1 MDRTEARRMDAAQTR
16 PRAHAA
22 APRTGTL
29 VAHRYG
35 RRDWFLRRLLV
46 VVDVVCLAA
55 AILAFAGL
63 ATALVPARRGELSSR
78 LSWRGCSV

>member
-1 MDRTEARRMDAAQTR
+1 V
-16 PRAHAA
+16 PRA
-22 APRTGTL
+22 GTL
-29 VAHRYG
+29 VAHSYG

-46 VVDVVCLAA
+46 VVDVVCLAAAMAAAA